1 MPSPARSRWE
11 IELNTWPRKI
21 IAITLTL
28 GICGFMFYQTWWLFL
43 AAWITREG
51 IPDPQIYERAI
62 AYDPDNADY
71 RFTLAQLYNYS
82 TQYLDLEKAREQYLA
97 AVRLNPYRASH
108 WLELSKFYEQDGDAE
123 GARDAMAK
131 GLEMDPNYA
140 QTHWSAANLF
150 IRLGDLSA
158 ADFELRRTADLDVS
172 YLTQVLDLVWRFYE
186 DPELIVATHVPNTK
200 DANLSAMSYF
210 IGQNS
215 ELGARLSWERLQTF
229 NTTPQER
236 FGYVNYLVNRGQPH
250 EAHEVF
256 SGSNELAT
264 VFNGGFETQPM
275 NGGFDWRSS
284 SWEHAEARR
293 DTTQPQEGFA
303 SFLIEFSREENVN
316 YSHVW
321 RWLPVEQGNDYEL
334 TFWMRTEA
342 ISTDEGV
349 FLEVDGQ
356 RTEAPLG
363 TTYWQEFTIPFRA
376 SSDLVTVRVRRN
388 PSEKFD
394 NLLGGKVWLDEFQL
408 AAVE

>member
-1 MPSPARSRWE
+1 M
-11 IELNTWPRKI
+11 
-21 IAITLTL
+21 
-28 GICGFMFYQTWWLFL
+28 
-43 AAWITREG
+43 
-51 IPDPQIYERAI
+51 
-62 AYDPDNADY
+62 
-71 RFTLAQLYNYS
+71 
-82 TQYLDLEKAREQYLA
+82 
-97 AVRLNPYRASH
+97 
-108 WLELSKFYEQDGDAE
+108 
-123 GARDAMAK
+123 
-131 GLEMDPNYA
+131 
-140 QTHWSAANLF
+140 
-150 IRLGDLSA
+150 
-158 ADFELRRTADLDVS
+158 S

-229 NTTPQER
+229 NTNPQER

-250 EAHEVF
+250 DAHKVF
-256 SGSNELAT
+256 SSSNELAT

-293 DTTQPQEGFA
+293 DTTQSQEGFA
-303 SFLIEFSREENVN
+303 SFLIEFSGEENVN
-316 YSHVW
+316 YSHLW
-321 RWLPVEQGNDYEL
+321 QWLPVEQGNDYEL

-356 RTEAPLG
+356 RTDAPLG
-363 TTYWQEFTIPFRA
+363 TTYWQEFTVPFTA
-376 SSDLVTVRVRRN
+376 SSDLVTVRVRRI
-388 PSEKFD
+388 PSGKFD

-408 AAVE
+408 AVAE